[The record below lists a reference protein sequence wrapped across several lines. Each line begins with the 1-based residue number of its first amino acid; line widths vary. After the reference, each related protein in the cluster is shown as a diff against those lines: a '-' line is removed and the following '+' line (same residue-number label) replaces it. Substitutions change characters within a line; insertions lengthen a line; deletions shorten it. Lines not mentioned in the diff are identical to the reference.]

1 MSKHH
6 KLFSVYGIEAEYMI
20 VDNSS
25 LKVKPIA
32 DQILKE
38 LNHGIISNEVQLGR
52 TSCSNELVNH
62 VLEVK
67 CTHPESSLHELD
79 VIFHESILKIQK
91 ILYPKN
97 CSLMPTAMN
106 PWFIPEVETVLWP
119 HDQREIYHLY
129 NEIFD
134 CKGHGWS
141 NLQSVHINLPYDT
154 ELEFIRLHSAIRI
167 ILPLIPFVSAS
178 SPFYENKKQKYAD
191 NRLSF
196 YEKNQ
201 EKVPS
206 IIGNIIPENV
216 KSLKEYHEILSKIYN
231 DISHYDHTK
240 TLQNPWLNSRA
251 AIPKFDVGAIEIRLM
266 DIQES
271 PYMDFSIIHFIVEMI
286 KYVTNLNSSLNID
299 KVFSDSYLREIYDQ
313 SKEFNPQCDLGSY
326 FELFNLKSDQ
336 SNFKTL
342 VTLLINKFLP
352 NIDNRYHKG
361 LQIIQTD
368 GSLSQRLI
376 KKELSM
382 EMYKK
387 LIDCLMKNI
396 PYEN

>member
-1 MSKHH
+1 
-6 KLFSVYGIEAEYMI
+6 
-20 VDNSS
+20 
-25 LKVKPIA
+25 
-32 DQILKE
+32 
-38 LNHGIISNEVQLGR
+38 
-52 TSCSNELVNH
+52 
-62 VLEVK
+62 
-67 CTHPESSLHELD
+67 
-79 VIFHESILKIQK
+79 
-91 ILYPKN
+91 
-97 CSLMPTAMN
+97 
-106 PWFIPEVETVLWP
+106 
-119 HDQREIYHLY
+119 EIYHLY